1 MVHKKSRLNEI
12 IGVLAKYGLVQGLNI
27 DRVAW
32 INKELKKH
40 KKPYEFS
47 TEPKNVRIRLALNEL
62 GTTFI
67 KLGQT
72 LSTREDLVGK
82 DLAQELSKLQ
92 SNTTPDSEDYINQ
105 IVNQEH
111 LREELLDFDPKPI
124 ASASVGQVHNAQLED
139 SSEVVVKIRHQG
151 VKERVMA
158 DLNILEKLV
167 NAGMKVV
174 PAFKTYNAK
183 DLLFDFRKT
192 LLNELNFKKELS
204 NLERFG
210 DYFEK
215 NSKIHFPIAY
225 RNISSEDILV
235 MSKLDGISVGDPEV
249 QKLSEDVRK
258 KLALDGANMYLDMIF
273 KYNFYHADPHPGNIF
288 IMLDQSL
295 GILDCGMVGRL
306 DAKVKRLIESMIFG
320 LLNEDITA
328 IKEAIL
334 ELGTIPEEVN
344 RKDLDRDI
352 EAFIEDFLQV
362 SVKDFKLS
370 ECVDQGNQLIHKYKI
385 SLPSNVTM
393 LLRVLVMLEGTS
405 TLLYADFNIIE
416 LLKSY
421 QPKMIWQQ
429 MKPSALKKSF
439 RKKMM
444 EWKEISDL
452 LPEVAKNVLKAVNKK
467 EMVVKLEHENLN
479 EVAELVVLGIVTGSL
494 IIGGSMMISSRIAP
508 LIWDFSGLGLLL
520 FLVGAFLMYRLYRKI
535 RKK

>member
-12 IGVLAKYGLVQGLNI
+12 LGVLAKYGLVQGLNVS
-27 DRVAW
+27 RVEW
-32 INKELKKH
+32 LNKELKKH

-92 SNTTPDSEDYINQ
+92 SNTSADSAQYIDQ
-105 IVNQEH
+105 IIKQEH
-111 LREELLDFDPKPI
+111 LREELLDFDPHPI

-139 SSEVVVKIRHQG
+139 GTEVVIKIRHEG
-151 VKERVMA
+151 VKDRVMA
-158 DLNILEKLV
+158 DLNILDKLV
-167 NAGMKVV
+167 SAGMKTI
-174 PAFKTYNAK
+174 PAFKTFNAK

-204 NLERFG
+204 NLEKF
-210 DYFEK
+210 DTLFETSP
-215 NSKIHFPIAY
+215 NIHFPIGY

-235 MSKLDGISVGDPEV
+235 MSKLDGVTVADPKV
-249 QKLSEDVRK
+249 QNLSDEVRK
-258 KLALDGANMYLDMIF
+258 KLALQGANMYLDMIF

-288 IMLDQSL
+288 IMPDLSL

-306 DAKVKRLIESMIFG
+306 DAKVKSLLETMVFG
-320 LLNEDITA
+320 LLNEDIPT

-334 ELGTIPEEVN
+334 ELGTIPEDVN

-352 EAFIEDFLQV
+352 ESFIEEYLQIN
-362 SVKDFKLS
+362 VKDFKLS
-370 ECVDQGNQLIHKYKI
+370 ECVDQGNELIHKYKI

-405 TLLYADFNIIE
+405 TLLYADFNIVE

-421 QPKMIWQQ
+421 QPKMIWEQV
-429 MKPSALKKSF
+429 KPSALKKSF
-439 RKKMM
+439 RKKLF

-452 LPEVAKNVLKAVNKK
+452 LPQVSKKLLNAIDKK

-479 EVAELVVLGIVTGSL
+479 QVAELVVLGIVTGSL

-520 FLVGAFLMYRLYRKI
+520 FLLGGFLMYRLYTKT